1 MRNPQY
7 STAAAA
13 PIRELTAEELDLV
26 AGGNK
31 KREIAYLAI
40 STWTSGVA
48 GFAIGSTVPGIGN
61 VVGAIGG
68 GLLGLG
74 IGVGF
79 MLSSPTGTSS
89 GSTAGQSGPAA
100 STGG

>member
-1 MRNPQY
+1 MHDIQH
-7 STAAAA
+7 STPAVAAA

-31 KREIAYLAI
+31 KRQVAYLAI
-40 STWTSGVA
+40 STWTTGVA

-79 MLSSPTGTSS
+79 MLSSPTGTSTS
-89 GSTAGQSGPAA
+89 SQSTPTP
-100 STGG
+100 STGQ